1 MPSIFLEDGKALY
14 DQLGPYFT
22 LLDFGGHDT
31 SAFASAAK
39 RRNVPLSI
47 FTVKEAAAR
56 GVYGNGMLLVRP
68 DHHIA
73 WRGPTTENAD
83 RVLGMAA
90 GWGESQ

>member
-1 MPSIFLEDGKALY
+1 M
-14 DQLGPYFT
+14 
-22 LLDFGGHDT
+22 
-31 SAFASAAK
+31 
-39 RRNVPLSI
+39 SI